1 MRILDIT
8 LCDTDI
14 FFLTP
19 LIKAIKIMR
28 NLILPLTGL
37 SFFYTGCAQKQ
48 EQKTPEMP
56 NVVYVFPDQYRNMAM
71 GFWNEPEFNKNV
83 NFKADPVHTPN
94 INRFAKESLVLSNA
108 MSNCPLS
115 SPHRGS
121 LLTGMYPNESG
132 VPLNCNSSRPIS
144 SLRTDLECISDVY
157 SKNGYDCAYFGKLHA
172 DFPTPNDPENPGK
185 YVEDRIPAW
194 DAYTPKERRHGFN
207 YWYSY
212 GTFDVHK
219 DPHYWDNDGKKHEP
233 KEWSPIHEAKEV
245 VSYIKNERNQR
256 DTSKPFF
263 IMVGMNPPHS
273 PYRSLDDCME
283 EDFNLYKDQPI
294 DSLLIRPNADKKRA
308 KSESARYYF
317 ASVTGVD
324 RAFGMILDCLKEMGL
339 DKNTIVVFTSDHG
352 ETMCSQFTD
361 DPKNSPY
368 AESMNVPFIIRY
380 PGHLRPRV
388 DNLMIS
394 TPDIMPT
401 MLAMSNLEEFI
412 PKGIHGHN
420 YAPFFKEE
428 ETETIARPE
437 GALYIQNMD
446 GEKDKD
452 GNVISYFP
460 HSRGIKTHKY
470 TLALYIDK
478 ENKLTKTLFF
488 DDEKDPYQLNN
499 LPLDENK
506 QAVEELLALMGKQLK
521 EINDPWYTE
530 QILSD
535 MIKY

>member
-1 MRILDIT
+1 MIHFGILGAGNIAHRFMQGIDCCDHAIVDIVYT
-8 LCDTDI
+8 
-14 FFLTP
+14 
-19 LIKAIKIMR
+19 R
-28 NLILPLTGL
+28 NLEKGKAFIKKHHI
-37 SFFYTGCAQKQ
+37 SCAVDDL
-48 EQKTPEMP
+48 EAFLASE
-56 NVVYVFPDQYRNMAM
+56 VDAVYVATPHQCHASDILKCLEA
-71 GFWNEPEFNKNV
+71 NKHV
-83 NFKADPVHTPN
+83 LCEKA
-94 INRFAKESLVLSNA
+94 F
-108 MSNCPLS
+108 CQ
-115 SPHRGS
+115 
-121 LLTGMYPNESG
+121 
-132 VPLNCNSSRPIS
+132 
-144 SLRTDLECISDVY
+144 
-157 SKNGYDCAYFGKLHA
+157 
-172 DFPTPNDPENPGK
+172 
-185 YVEDRIPAW
+185 
-194 DAYTPKERRHGFN
+194 
-207 YWYSY
+207 SY
-212 GTFDVHK
+212 
-219 DPHYWDNDGKKHEP
+219 Y
-233 KEWSPIHEAKEV
+233 EAKEV

-308 KSESARYYF
+308 KSESTRYYF

-401 MLAMSNLEEFI
+401 MLGMSNLEKFI
-412 PKGIHGHN
+412 PTGIHGHN

-428 ETETIARPE
+428 NTETVVRPE

-452 GNVISYFP
+452 GKVISYFP
-460 HSRGIKTHKY
+460 RSRGIKTHKY
-470 TLALYIDK
+470 TLALYIDR
-478 ENKLTKTLFF
+478 ENKLTKTLLF

-499 LPLDENK
+499 LSLDENK

-521 EINDPWYTE
+521 EINDPWYKE

-535 MIKY
+535 MVKY

>member
-1 MRILDIT
+1 
-8 LCDTDI
+8 
-14 FFLTP
+14 
-19 LIKAIKIMR
+19 MR
-28 NLILPLTGL
+28 NFILPLTGL
-37 SFFYTGCAQKQ
+37 SLFSTGCAQKQ
-48 EQKTPEMP
+48 EQKTTEMP

-185 YVEDRIPAW
+185 YVEERIPAW

-317 ASVTGVD
+317 ASVTG
-324 RAFGMILDCLKEMGL
+324 
-339 DKNTIVVFTSDHG
+339 
-352 ETMCSQFTD
+352 
-361 DPKNSPY
+361 
-368 AESMNVPFIIRY
+368 
-380 PGHLRPRV
+380 
-388 DNLMIS
+388 
-394 TPDIMPT
+394 
-401 MLAMSNLEEFI
+401 
-412 PKGIHGHN
+412 
-420 YAPFFKEE
+420 
-428 ETETIARPE
+428 
-437 GALYIQNMD
+437 
-446 GEKDKD
+446 
-452 GNVISYFP
+452 
-460 HSRGIKTHKY
+460 
-470 TLALYIDK
+470 
-478 ENKLTKTLFF
+478 
-488 DDEKDPYQLNN
+488 
-499 LPLDENK
+499 
-506 QAVEELLALMGKQLK
+506 
-521 EINDPWYTE
+521 
-530 QILSD
+530 
-535 MIKY
+535 

>member
-1 MRILDIT
+1 
-8 LCDTDI
+8 
-14 FFLTP
+14 
-19 LIKAIKIMR
+19 MR
-28 NLILPLTGL
+28 NFILPLTGL
-37 SFFYTGCAQKQ
+37 SLFSTGCAQKQ

-157 SKNGYDCAYFGKLHA
+157 NKNGYDCAYFGKLHA

-185 YVEDRIPAW
+185 YVEERIPAW
-194 DAYTPKERRHGFN
+194 DAYTQKERRHGFN

-401 MLAMSNLEEFI
+401 MLAMSNLEKFI
-412 PKGIHGHN
+412 PEGIHGHN

-428 ETETIARPE
+428 NTETVVRPE

-460 HSRGIKTHKY
+460 RSRGIKTHKY
-470 TLALYIDK
+470 TLALYIDRD
-478 ENKLTKTLFF
+478 NKLTKTLLF

-499 LPLDENK
+499 LPLEENK
-506 QAVEELLALMGKQLK
+506 EAVEELLALMGKQLK
-521 EINDPWYTE
+521 EINDPWYKE